1 MDWVS
6 VVAISSGGISMMT
19 ALGALFLSYK
29 VYLRQKS
36 LENEN
41 HFFRYKMEQY
51 QAIIQAA
58 IDLHDVYYNAFDD
71 IKLELSERFKN
82 DDNINEL
89 ADVID
94 ERTDNFRMILYK
106 YASFLPEEIVKKLD
120 SFYNNLYD
128 QSELLDTE
136 EVTSI
141 KKEAIDKALE
151 KLDKYED
158 DLEEIVNLMRK
169 DLGIES
175 IDRRLK
181 NRTHK

>member
-1 MDWVS
+1 MYWVS
-6 VVAISSGGISMMT
+6 AIAISSGVISMLT

-41 HFFRYKMEQY
+41 HLFRYKMEQY
-51 QAIIQAA
+51 QAIIQGA

-71 IKLELSERFKN
+71 IKWELSERFKN
-82 DDNINEL
+82 DDNIHEL

-94 ERTDNFRMILYK
+94 ERTDSFRIILYK
-106 YASFLPEEIVKKLD
+106 YSSFLPEEIVKKLD

-136 EVTSI
+136 EVASI
-141 KKEAIDKALE
+141 KKEVIDKALE
-151 KLDKYED
+151 RLDKYED
-158 DLEEIVNLMRK
+158 DLEAIINLMRK
-169 DLGIES
+169 DLSIEA